1 MQNTILDILQ
11 SQLESQMTYCDN
23 VTGLERDRTG
33 LDLRG
38 VGDRALVGLQD
49 QGEGGGQIWVGGV
62 ELWGWGAYN
71 NLLAIR
77 LKCSVTLLECFVTS

>member
-1 MQNTILDILQ
+1 M
-11 SQLESQMTYCDN
+11 
-23 VTGLERDRTG
+23 TGLERDRAG

-49 QGEGGGQIWVGGV
+49 QGEGGGQIWVGGI
-62 ELWGWGAYN
+62 ELWGWGVSN

-77 LKCSVTLLECFVTS
+77 LKCDATFLECDATS